1 MVRRRR
7 RLVWKWFLTAIL
19 RPVDRGMIRSHIG
32 PAILLMGLLMAAAQA
47 DENQTRESE
56 EPDAEFLE
64 FLGSFESDDGTWMDP
79 QVLIDAE
86 TEDPK
91 GGDHE

>member
-1 MVRRRR
+1 M
-7 RLVWKWFLTAIL
+7 FLA
-19 RPVDRGMIRSHIG
+19 
-32 PAILLMGLLMAAAQA
+32 GLLIAAAQA
-47 DENQTRESE
+47 DENQTSERE

-86 TEDPK
+86 TDDPK
-91 GGDHE
+91 GGDHEQ